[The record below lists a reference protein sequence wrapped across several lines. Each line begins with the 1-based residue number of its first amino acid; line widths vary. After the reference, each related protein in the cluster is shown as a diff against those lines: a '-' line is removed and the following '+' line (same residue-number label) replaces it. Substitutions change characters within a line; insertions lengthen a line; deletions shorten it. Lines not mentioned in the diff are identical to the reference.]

1 MHLRD
6 PLLIFFSCRI
16 VGGLQFVPRKCF
28 THKATRKPVLKP
40 NHYGATYDYNT
51 EWVWCEKF
59 LKQSVFVTVNRA
71 LPFRLLTFRLYPGIV
86 SGIWPLVL
94 HLLLDDMESHSC
106 SFQEETCHR
115 DPLPQQS
122 RSPPHPLKSWRQDP
136 QWHHLHGSRQSPWW
150 QKWRQTFSG
159 WLSHQHV
166 KHSQPLQDESFP
178 RSFGTA
184 GGYKFVPSP
193 ALASEALAATAHI
206 QESLEDLHTHMLH
219 LRVIEEITHA
229 NRPRLTT
236 QKVNLRRAAET
247 RFVLKLEAL
256 TMQPTLFLQDL
267 QDPCVVESLSHRQW
281 PVELFAGQGPIRW
294 QTPQCLFNKPR
305 RPSIDRR
312 CLLAQLFRF
321 PRKLLEIT
329 AAARRVLLEKVLVL
343 EMIP

>member
-193 ALASEALAATAHI
+193 ALASEAFAATARGWFCTTWRHPNEPAI
-206 QESLEDLHTHMLH
+206 DSNSPHPRKPWGSSHP
-219 LRVIEEITHA
+219 HA
-229 NRPRLTT
+229 ASPGHRGNH
-236 QKVNLRRAAET
+236 
-247 RFVLKLEAL
+247 
-256 TMQPTLFLQDL
+256 
-267 QDPCVVESLSHRQW
+267 PCQ
-281 PVELFAGQGPIRW
+281 
-294 QTPQCLFNKPR
+294 QTPPHHAESQSQARSGDKVSPEAGSAHNAADTLSPR
-305 RPSIDRR
+305 FARPMCGRIS
-312 CLLAQLFRF
+312 Q
-321 PRKLLEIT
+321 P
-329 AAARRVLLEKVLVL
+329 
-343 EMIP
+343 